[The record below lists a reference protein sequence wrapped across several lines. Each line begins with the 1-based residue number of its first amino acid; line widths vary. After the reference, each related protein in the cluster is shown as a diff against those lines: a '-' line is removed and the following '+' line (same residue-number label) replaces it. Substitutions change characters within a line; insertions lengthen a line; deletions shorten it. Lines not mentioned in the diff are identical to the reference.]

1 MRSGGAVIEKMRS
14 GGTST
19 SGGQPS
25 GRRAPS
31 LAAQFDEFIK
41 RGTPRQSSALGSSS
55 RGFSLRRLEQQVAA
69 WIQARGLPPLTARPL
84 TVLAVEDGTSFGLT
98 ARGERSLEGAEF
110 WARGVVLYEASILLS
125 GVELVVTIYVPN
137 ISGPCSARVFEPKL
151 MAAQSCCAWPAAQQR
166 LAVAVEVASGQ
177 PLEDFFDVLWN
188 DGMPWGNHPSSNEG
202 PAADCSSPAAD
213 CSSSPLAERIAP
225 FGRPS
230 MVKEKAGESS
240 DEGSSSTSS
249 CSSSSV
255 KGTAVGKP
263 ADKPTKLRDAQ
274 VEIQRLQ
281 QQLAVAKE
289 GEQTNRRH
297 SASGMCMAESS
308 DRAAEQEES
317 QCEMLPDIDE
327 AELAPLPPDSKC
339 WDWPLSRNEKK
350 VRISLLERQMHAMD
364 RKLWL
369 QDLRRDSS
377 CCDSDSEGCVV

>member
-1 MRSGGAVIEKMRS
+1 
-14 GGTST
+14 
-19 SGGQPS
+19 
-25 GRRAPS
+25 
-31 LAAQFDEFIK
+31 LAIFYLLMSYAEFILMHNARFIK
-41 RGTPRQSSALGSSS
+41 RGTPRQSSVLGSSS

-84 TVLAVEDGTSFGLT
+84 SVLAVEDGTWGLT
-98 ARGERSLEGAEF
+98 ARGERSAEGAEAG
-110 WARGVVLYEASILLS
+110 ARGVVLYEASILLS
-125 GVELVVTIYVPN
+125 GVELVVTISVPN

-166 LAVAVEVASGQ
+166 LAVAAEVASGQ
-177 PLEDFFDVLWN
+177 PLEEFFDVLWN
-188 DGMPWGNHPSSNEG
+188 DGTPWGNPSSNEG
-202 PAADCSSPAAD
+202 PAAD

-230 MVKEKAGESS
+230 MVKEKDGESS

-255 KGTAVGKP
+255 KRAAVGKP
-263 ADKPTKLRDAQ
+263 ADKLKNLRDAQ

-289 GEQTNRRH
+289 PAAREQTNRRH
-297 SASGMCMAESS
+297 SASGVCMAESS

-317 QCEMLPDIDE
+317 QCEMLPESDE

-350 VRISLLERQMHAMD
+350 VRINLLERQMHAMD
-364 RKLWL
+364 RKLWV